1 MHEVDGSNVRD
12 NNDLDLDDHAHQ
24 HGCIFVLI
32 GQEGNQQYGI
42 GHFLNLKVPTSRS
55 KTNEQFIDYSKSIII
70 RLYEY
75 IVAMKEKI
83 KKKENLAKEKTR
95 KKAKMLSK
103 KEKLV

>member
-1 MHEVDGSNVRD
+1 MHEVDGSNARD
-12 NNDLDLDDHAHQ
+12 NNDLDLDDDAHR

-55 KTNEQFIDYSKSIII
+55 KRSEQFIDYSKSIII
-70 RLYEY
+70 TLYEY